1 MAGALWQPGLDHA
14 GIATQM
20 VVERQLAEKDIVRG
34 RDLDR
39 DQFIEKVWE
48 WKEQSGGTIVNQFKR
63 LGNTPDWSRERFTM
77 DDGLSE
83 AVQEVFVQLWEQGL
97 IYRGPRLVNWSPG
110 LMTAVSDLEVESSDE
125 EVLLYYFKYPV
136 KGGGYLPV
144 ATTRPETILGDTAVA
159 VNPNDERFTDY
170 IGKTAIVPILGR
182 EIPII
187 ADEYVDMEFGTGGMR
202 GLMGAGTNRINKY
215 TLGRATQG
223 LSNYLI
229 EKVKNKQLSVV
240 IAYDCRHNSQKFA
253 KVVADVLSA
262 NNIKVYLFEDL
273 RATPELS
280 FAVRHL
286 GCDAGIVLTAS
297 HNPPEYN
304 GYKVYWSD
312 GGQIVPPH
320 DNGIIG
326 KVNSLDFSEIK
337 FDANEDLI
345 EVIGKDV
352 DDVFIEASVK
362 NGSLSDKID
371 RKNLKIVFT
380 SLHGTSI
387 MSVPDAL
394 EKAGYTDVHIVE
406 EQRKPNGD
414 FPTVKSPNPEEPEAL
429 KMATDLADKLG
440 ADIVIGTDPDCD
452 RLGVAVKDTAGNMKL
467 MNGNQSMVVMT
478 DFLLRKWKEEGKIN
492 GKQFVGSTI
501 VSTELVND
509 VAANYNVETKV
520 GLTGF
525 KWIAKMVVDFPELDF
540 IGGGEE
546 SFGYMVGDFVRDKDA
561 VTATLLA
568 CEVAAYAKQN
578 GSSFYEELLEIY
590 VNNKYYKEHLIAIT
604 KKGMDGAAE
613 IQQMGEDGYA
623 FAKAHFDR
631 DKLAKEYT
639 NKIQGILK

>member
-1 MAGALWQPGLDHA
+1 M
-14 GIATQM
+14 
-20 VVERQLAEKDIVRG
+20 KDILAKAKQWLSPTFDAETQSEIQELISNNSD
-34 RDLDR
+34 DLADR
-39 DQFIEKVWE
+39 FYK
-48 WKEQSGGTIVNQFKR
+48 
-63 LGNTPDWSRERFTM
+63 
-77 DDGLSE
+77 
-83 AVQEVFVQLWEQGL
+83 
-97 IYRGPRLVNWSPG
+97 
-110 LMTAVSDLEVESSDE
+110 
-125 EVLLYYFKYPV
+125 
-136 KGGGYLPV
+136 
-144 ATTRPETILGDTAVA
+144 
-159 VNPNDERFTDY
+159 
-170 IGKTAIVPILGR
+170 
-182 EIPII
+182 
-187 ADEYVDMEFGTGGMR
+187 DMEFGTGGMR
-202 GLMGAGTNRINKY
+202 GTMGAGTNRINKY

-229 EKVKNKQLSVV
+229 ENVNKEQLSVV
-240 IAYDCRHNSQKFA
+240 IAYDCRHNSKKFA

-262 NNIKVYLFEDL
+262 NKIKVFLFEDL

-304 GYKVYWSD
+304 GYKVYWAD

-320 DNGIIG
+320 DSGIIN
-326 KVNSLDFSEIK
+326 KVNALDYSEIN
-337 FDANEDLI
+337 FNANENLI
-345 EVIGKDV
+345 EIIGKDV

-362 NGSLSDKID
+362 NGSLSDNINRD
-371 RKNLKIVFT
+371 NLKIVFT

-394 EKAGYTDVHIVE
+394 SKAGYTDVHIVE
-406 EQRKPNGD
+406 EQRKPDGD

-429 KMATDLADKLG
+429 EMATNLADKLG

-452 RLGVAVKDTAGNMKL
+452 RLGVAVRDLDGNMKL
-467 MNGNQSMVVMT
+467 MNGNQTMVVMT
-478 DFLLRKWKEEGKIN
+478 DFLLRKWKEEGKLN

-509 VAANYNVETKV
+509 VVANYGVDTKV

-525 KWIAKMVVDFPELDF
+525 KWIAKMVKDNPELDF

-578 GSSFYEELLEIY
+578 GSSFYEELLNIY
-590 VNNKYYKEHLIAIT
+590 VDNKFYKEHLISIT

-613 IQQMGEDGYA
+613 IQQMLSDMRTSPLTEIDGEKIESLCDYQASTKKDIITG
-623 FAKAHFDR
+623 
-631 DKLAKEYT
+631 EIT
-639 NKIQGILK
+639 NIDLPKSNVLIYQTTSGTRIAARPSGTEPKIKFYFSVNSALDAVENAETVEAELDAKIQRIITEMKLN

>member
-1 MAGALWQPGLDHA
+1 MDNILDKAKQWLTATFDAETQTEIQELISNNPDALA
-14 GIATQM
+14 
-20 VVERQLAEKDIVRG
+20 
-34 RDLDR
+34 DR
-39 DQFIEKVWE
+39 FYK
-48 WKEQSGGTIVNQFKR
+48 
-63 LGNTPDWSRERFTM
+63 
-77 DDGLSE
+77 
-83 AVQEVFVQLWEQGL
+83 
-97 IYRGPRLVNWSPG
+97 
-110 LMTAVSDLEVESSDE
+110 
-125 EVLLYYFKYPV
+125 
-136 KGGGYLPV
+136 
-144 ATTRPETILGDTAVA
+144 
-159 VNPNDERFTDY
+159 
-170 IGKTAIVPILGR
+170 
-182 EIPII
+182 
-187 ADEYVDMEFGTGGMR
+187 DMEFGTGGMR
-202 GLMGAGTNRINKY
+202 GVMGAGTNRINKY

-229 EKVKNKQLSVV
+229 ENVQKEQRSVV
-240 IAYDCRHNSQKFA
+240 IAFDCRHNSKKFA

-273 RATPELS
+273 RPTPELS

-304 GYKVYWSD
+304 GYKVYWAD

-320 DNGIIG
+320 DGGIIG
-326 KVNSLDFSEIK
+326 KVNALDFSEIK
-337 FDANEDLI
+337 FDANENLI

-352 DDVFIEASVK
+352 DDAFIEASVK
-362 NGSLSDKID
+362 NGSLSDNID

-387 MSVPDAL
+387 VSVPDAL
-394 EKAGYTDVHIVE
+394 AKAGYTDVHIVE
-406 EQRKPNGD
+406 EQRVPNGD

-429 KMATDLADKLG
+429 KMATDLANKIG

-452 RLGVAVKDTAGNMKL
+452 RLGVAIRDTDGNMKL
-467 MNGNQSMVVMT
+467 MNGNQTMVVMT
-478 DFLLRKWKEEGKIN
+478 EFLLKKWKEEGKIN

-509 VAANYNVETKV
+509 VAATYGVDTKV

-525 KWIAKMVVDFPELDF
+525 KWIAKMVRDFPELDF

-546 SFGYMVGDFVRDKDA
+546 SFGYMVGGFVRDKDA

-578 GSSFYEELLEIY
+578 GSSFYEELLAIY
-590 VNNKYYKEHLIAIT
+590 IKNSYYKEHLISIT

-613 IQQMGEDGYA
+613 IQQMLSDMRNNPLTEIDGEKVESLCDYDASTKKNLITGKVTTIDLPKSNVLIYQTESGTRIA
-623 FAKAHFDR
+623 ARPSGTEPKIKFYFSVNTALDNA
-631 DKLAKEYT
+631 T
-639 NKIQGILK
+639 NADATEAALDAKIQRIIEEMKLN